1 MVICKKW
8 MVIIAAGIIIA
19 GMLGVNSSTSYA
31 AEKEICVMP
40 MQTEYHDALEEEG
53 EIPADGEYVISE
65 EVSSLEEPMA
75 RTISSMTISFA
86 RKSSTSAEAQVKAI
100 GTTSVKSMKSTIV
113 LQKKNQSTGK
123 YVTVSGSTRTKT
135 ISGRSIQHTVNYS
148 IQSGQSYRVKCSVYD
163 GTSTITD
170 YEKL

>member
-1 MVICKKW
+1 MMVCKKW
-8 MVIIAAGIIIA
+8 MIMIVAGIMIA

-40 MQTEYHDALEEEG
+40 MQTEYHDDLEEEG

-65 EVSSLEEPMA
+65 EVSSLEEPMT

-86 RKSSTSAEAQVKAI
+86 RKSSTSAQAQVRAT
-100 GTTSVKSMKSTIV
+100 GTASVKSMKSTIV
-113 LQKKNQSTGK
+113 LQKKNKSTGK
-123 YVTVSGSTRTKT
+123 YATVSGSTRTKT

-163 GTSTITD
+163 GTSTVTD
-170 YEKL
+170 YENL